1 LFDIIVDR
9 LQLKKLCIK
18 SLMPEQ
24 DSTTHR
30 TPENTGNLLENFYN

>member
-1 LFDIIVDR
+1 
-9 LQLKKLCIK
+9 
-18 SLMPEQ
+18 MPEQ